1 MRLELLRKYL
11 YSQPFQQQLS
21 RRLEKLQEAETNPV
35 TRVEILTNC
44 QNDFFYFVS
53 MFGIVY
59 EPRLSESPDIPYF
72 PFEYQK
78 MAISRV
84 IQAEIK
90 SEDLFIEKTRDMGIT
105 WTMVWYI
112 LWKWLFGDKWYC
124 LMGSRK
130 EDEVDDGSPQSLFGK
145 LRYALYSLPVWMRP
159 DGFKKSQHDL
169 RMKLVNPDKQNF
181 VEGESANVSF
191 GRGGRYSMMLLDEL
205 FFWRFARESWRST
218 TDSSPVRIA
227 VSTAVA
233 SSFARSLSNSFKE
246 QGKCV
251 TLGWEMHPFKDM
263 EWYKEEEKRRA
274 ADPLSVAAELN
285 MSYASDPTLAY
296 YPEVML
302 CQVAK
307 IPYNPGLP
315 LYIGCDFGGQDHT
328 AFVYLQR
335 DVKGFYV
342 IDGITARNK
351 PLHWYYPFL
360 KPGLDVTKL
369 DTIEVQ
375 NKFSKEKF
383 TLRLKDYTQPERDL
397 IARFNT
403 WRNPVMYCGEVAH
416 RQRMMKSMTSIAQEL
431 AGVGIMLR
439 VNELAVS
446 HVTRRTAVKKMLGTT
461 KFNDGNGALDVYDAL
476 ANSRY
481 PAGRDNSTSDKY
493 RDSPVHDPEIADIR
507 SAVEN
512 AAVNL
517 IDTRAGGIKSFP
529 YIKI

>member
-11 YSQPFQQQLS
+11 YSQPFQQKLS

-44 QNDFFYFVS
+44 QNDFFYFVE

-59 EPRLSESPDIPYF
+59 EPRLPESPDIPYF
-72 PFEYQK
+72 PFDYQK
-78 MAISRV
+78 MAVARV
-84 IQAEIK
+84 INAEAK

-105 WTMVWYI
+105 WTMIWYV
-112 LWKWLFGDKWYC
+112 LWRWLFGDKWYG
-124 LMGSRK
+124 LLGSRK
-130 EDEVDDGSPQSLFGK
+130 EEEVDDKGPQSLFGK
-145 LRYALYSLPVWMRP
+145 LRYAFYSLPAWMRP
-159 DGFKKSQHDL
+159 DGFKKSENDL
-169 RMKLVNPDKQNF
+169 HMKFVNPDKQNF

-191 GRGGRYSMMLLDEL
+191 ARGSRCSFILLDEL

-233 SSFARSLSNSFKE
+233 SSFARQLSTSFKE

-251 TLGWEMHPFKDM
+251 TLDWAMHPFKDE
-263 EWYKEEEKRRA
+263 EWYREEEKRRA

-285 MSYASDPTLAY
+285 ISYASDPTLAY
-296 YPEVML
+296 YPEVLL
-302 CQVAK
+302 CQVSK
-307 IPYNPGLP
+307 SGYNPNLP
-315 LYIGCDFGGQDHT
+315 LYVGCDFGGQDHT
-328 AFVYLQR
+328 AFVYFQR
-335 DVKGFYV
+335 DTKNFYV
-342 IDGITARNK
+342 IDAMTAKNK

-360 KPGLDVTKL
+360 KPGLDITKQ
-369 DTIEVQ
+369 DQIEIES
-375 NKFSKEKF
+375 KFSKEKF

-403 WRNPVMYCGEVAH
+403 WRAPVMYCGEVAH

-431 AGVGIMLR
+431 AGIGIMLR

-446 HVTRRTAVKKMLGTT
+446 HVTRRTATKKMLVTT
-461 KFNDGNGALDVYDAL
+461 KFADSNGALDVFDAL

-512 AAVNL
+512 FAVNNV
-517 IDTRAGGIKSFP
+517 DTRTGGIRSFS
-529 YIKI
+529 YMKI